1 MRKYIASIILIGTLF
16 LSACNFGSSTEK
28 DLADVLS
35 KLNSA
40 EEKYREAQGE
50 LSSLEK
56 SEQTLF
62 NEIIQLTQEEK
73 EELKTKV
80 SEVEE
85 SLEKRLTFLNDEETS
100 IKKAKES
107 VASFDEIIEKADE
120 EKMKAEIT
128 ELRDSVNNRYDL
140 HSDFVKKYKSLADLQ
155 KELYGMLVDEETEVS
170 NLQEKVKEVNKQ
182 NETVKEIISSFNEAT
197 GTVNKLKEDLFS
209 KLAEK

>member
-1 MRKYIASIILIGTLF
+1 MRKYLVGLLLISTLF

-40 EEKYREAQGE
+40 EEKYKGAQGE

-85 SLEKRLTFLNDEETS
+85 SLEKRLTFLDDEETS
-100 IKKAKES
+100 IKTARES
-107 VASFDEIIEKADE
+107 VKAFDEVIEKADE
-120 EKMKAEIT
+120 EKIKTEIT
-128 ELRDSVNNRYDL
+128 ELRNSINNRYDL
-140 HSDFVKKYKSLADLQ
+140 HSDFVEKYKMLADLQ
-155 KELYGMLVDEETEVS
+155 KELYEMLIDEKTEVS
-170 NLQEKVKEVNKQ
+170 NLQEKVTEVNGQ
-182 NETVKEIISSFNEAT
+182 NETVKEVIDSFNEAT
-197 GTVNKLKEDLFS
+197 GTVNKLKEDLFN